1 MSAEV
6 RILTLLHT
14 RRILEP
20 YVYVKRGTT
29 QTTDAAPAGHHYT
42 IRYDR
47 LVQLHLCRLCNEPP
61 DRTRT
66 NHTITRQKMVLPY
79 VKSVRRYYVQIEIQ
93 YSVTLHLH
101 AMHKYFKST
110 ALADV

>member
-42 IRYDR
+42 IH
-47 LVQLHLCRLCNEPP
+47 V
-61 DRTRT
+61 TRSPCSCTFVVCVT
-66 NHTITRQKMVLPY
+66 NHRRPHAHEPHDYTTEDGTTVRKVGTQVLRTDRDTIQCYFAFARDA
-79 VKSVRRYYVQIEIQ
+79 QI
-93 YSVTLHLH
+93 L
-101 AMHKYFKST
+101 
-110 ALADV
+110 